1 MNNLVFKAFL
11 LSAVITVCLTDVQAQ
26 QQRSGMPYS
35 GIVLPVKDGT
45 VSSSLRGK
53 AVSKSDAVQHL
64 AAMLGLSSS
73 HTFKQVTETT
83 DKLGISHTGFQQ
95 YYLGVKVDGAKVLVH
110 SKDGLVTTIN
120 GNVAQLGTLSVQ
132 PVLKENE
139 AYNKAKNSTL
149 VTRLFKTYPVE
160 LVIATIPSA
169 DNKEYALAYKM
180 RIDGRTADRKTVMVN
195 VFVDA
200 VTGKVLNTVS
210 LITHTDVNGTANTFY
225 SGSRPFVVDSF
236 AGGFRLRDGG
246 RNIQTYNG
254 RDVPEDSLGF
264 ANWNVDYLNNTSN
277 WHLFPILSAT
287 TLQTASPDLVASI
300 GGNNLQF
307 MGFNLSETAPETA
320 HTSNT
325 RLAYISGQPS
335 LPILMGGYPNIL
347 DPAKSYFGT
356 YLNIA
361 YDTVLSTDS
370 ILGSASYHLPS
381 ISTGSHSWAD
391 THGNSG
397 SYTIS
402 MEKNPALDAHWGMEK
417 THDFYSTVMSRNS
430 YDNNGG
436 VIRNYVNAG
445 MVNNAAAYGEP
456 YNLMV
461 YGMGDGSFMGPV
473 VGLDVM
479 GHEFTHMV
487 TQHNGNGGLD
497 YQGESGALNES
508 FSDIF
513 GTCIEFYAKGAD
525 ANWTIGEGVILPA
538 PGFMRSMSNPK
549 LAENPDTYGG
559 QYWVNPADLQ
569 EDGGG
574 VHYNSGV
581 QNKWFYL
588 LSQGGTGT
596 NDKGDAY
603 AVTGIGIAKAQQIAY
618 RNLTTYILPQS
629 KYIDAYTGSLEA
641 TKDLYGNDTTKQEYK
656 SVKQAWYA
664 VGIGAKPATAIN
676 EITVT
681 NGDLRLY
688 PNPATNRVTI
698 SSALNQTLNAQIV
711 NVIGVPVM
719 NITVSKGLNPVD
731 ISALAKGMYIIRYN
745 TGVKGYV
752 QKLSVL

>member
-1 MNNLVFKAFL
+1 MNKLVFKTFL
-11 LSAVITVCLTDVQAQ
+11 LSAWTTICLTNVQAQ

-53 AVSKSDAVQHL
+53 AISKSDVTQHL
-64 AAMLGLSSS
+64 TAMLGLSAN
-73 HTFKQVTETT
+73 HTFRQVTETT

-95 YYLGVKVDGAKVLVH
+95 YYLGVKVDGAKILVH
-110 SKDGLVTTIN
+110 SKDGLVNTMN
-120 GNVAQLGTLSVQ
+120 GKVAQLGTLSVV

-139 AYNKAKNSTL
+139 AYTKAKNATL

-160 LVIATIPSA
+160 LVIATIPSP
-169 DNKEYALAYKM
+169 DNKEYVLAYKV

-200 VTGKVLNTVS
+200 VTGKVLNAIS
-210 LITHTDVNGTANTFY
+210 LIADADVTGTANTLY
-225 SGSRPFVVDSF
+225 SGIRPLTLDSV
-236 AGGFRLRDGG
+236 AEGFRLWDNA
-246 RNIQTYNG
+246 RNIRTFNG
-254 RDVPEDSLGF
+254 DGVGMDTLGF
-264 ANWNVDYLNNTSN
+264 FTEDRDYFNNTSN
-277 WHLFPILSAT
+277 WDLFNTLSSV
-287 TLQTASPDLVASI
+287 TLQTASPELTVGI
-300 GGNNLQF
+300 GAGGSQF
-307 MGFNLSETAPETA
+307 MAFNLSETAPLTEYTLGSKIVDFA
-320 HTSNT
+320 
-325 RLAYISGQPS
+325 GQSS
-335 LPILMGGYPNIL
+335 LPAVIDLYGIL

-356 YLNIA
+356 YLNVA
-361 YDTVLSTDS
+361 VDTVQFMPSTVS
-370 ILGSASYHLPS
+370 SESYSMTNVSA
-381 ISTGSHSWAD
+381 GSHSWAD
-391 THGNSG
+391 TNGNSG

-402 MEKNPALDAHWGMEK
+402 MKKNPAVDAHWGMEK
-417 THDFYSTVMSRNS
+417 THDFYSTIMSRNS
-430 YDNNGG
+430 YDNNGS
-436 VIRNYVNAG
+436 IIKNYVNAG
-445 MVNNAAAYGEP
+445 LANNAGAYPDP
-456 YNLMV
+456 YNFMV
-461 YGMGDGSFMGPV
+461 YGMGDGVSYGPFV
-473 VGLDVM
+473 ALDVM
-479 GHEFTHMV
+479 GHEFTHLV
-487 TQHNGNGGLD
+487 TAQNGNGGLD

-525 ANWTIGEGVILPA
+525 ANWTMGEGVVLQA
-538 PGFMRSMSNPK
+538 PGFQRSMANPK
-549 LAENPDTYGG
+549 LKNNPDTYEGEYWKDVNA
-559 QYWVNPADLQ
+559 QYDN
-569 EDGGG
+569 GG
-574 VHYNSGV
+574 VHFNSGV

-603 AVTGIGIAKAQQIAY
+603 TVTGIGIAKAQQIAY